1 MSGWLAGR
9 LPTAMLARRNLSRAR
24 VRSGLAV
31 LGIVIGVVAIAS
43 LGVFGAAFKAS
54 FLQGAT
60 LGQTVVVTPGED
72 AGGPLNDDDLR
83 AVESAVDPE
92 ATVYGVRQRQ
102 VEFGHLRSS
111 GRLTAYGIEN
121 PGRFVSASAG
131 RVPETLRDGVL
142 VGVETADRYDV
153 SVGDSVT
160 VDGESYRV
168 VGVLERQPRGE
179 TRRGLNDGVMLP
191 ATSFDRGYS
200 RVEVRR
206 DSPTAAAESAD
217 TLRTELDADRRDR
230 YRVIDFQE
238 SIERF
243 SRQTQRI
250 NTFLLGVGAVS
261 LLVAGIAIL
270 NVQLMS
276 VIERRQEIGVLRAV
290 GFGRFDVLRLLLAE
304 AALLG
309 GAGAVVGGVVSVGL
323 GLLIN
328 RALLSDPTAFTPA
341 AVRSLVQGVAFGLFA
356 AVVSGLYPA
365 WKAAN
370 ERPVEALRE

>member
-1 MSGWLAGR
+1 MSGWLARR

-24 VRSGLAV
+24 ARSGLAV

-60 LGQTVVVTPGED
+60 IGQSVIVTPGED
-72 AGGPLNDDDLR
+72 AGGLLSGDDLR
-83 AVESAVDPE
+83 SVRATVDGD
-92 ATVYGVRQRQ
+92 ATVYGVRQRR
-102 VEFGHLRSS
+102 VRFGHLRTSAS
-111 GRLTAYGIEN
+111 VTAYGIED

-131 RVPETLRDGVL
+131 RVPDTLRDGVL
-142 VGVETADRYDV
+142 VGVETADRHDV

-168 VGVLERQPRGE
+168 VGVLERQPRAG
-179 TRRGLNDGVMLP
+179 TLRDLNDGVLLP
-191 ATSFDRGYS
+191 PGAFDRGYS
-200 RVEVRR
+200 RVEVRH
-206 DSPTAAAESAD
+206 DSPAAAAESAD
-217 TLRTELDADRRDR
+217 ALRAELDAGRRDR
-230 YRVIDFQE
+230 YRVVDFQE
-238 SIERF
+238 AIERF
-243 SRQTQRI
+243 NQQTQRI
-250 NTFLLGVGAVS
+250 NTFLLGIGAVS
-261 LLVAGIAIL
+261 LLVAGISIL

-276 VIERRQEIGVLRAV
+276 VIERREEIGVLRAV

-309 GAGAVVGGVVSVGL
+309 VAGAAVGGVISVGL
-323 GLLIN
+323 GMVIN
-328 RALLSDPTAFTPA
+328 QALLSDPTAFTPA
-341 AVRSLVQGVAFGLFA
+341 AVRSLAQGVAFGLLA

-370 ERPVEALRE
+370 ERPVEALRG